1 MLVDSH
7 CHLTSPALYEQL
19 AGVLSRAVA
28 AGVGHVVTI
37 GTDPADARAALTL
50 PDVAPRVSVAAG
62 VHPHESAKVTGDWRA
77 ELESLAGDTRVVA
90 LGEMGLDYHYDFS
103 PRQRQQA
110 VFAEQ
115 LALAER
121 LGKPVVIH
129 CREAHAD
136 CVSLL
141 SSLGSACP
149 VVFHCFTGTAA
160 EADEILSHGWWIS
173 LTGVVTFKNARDVAD
188 VARRLP
194 PDRFMIET
202 DAPYL
207 SPEPVRHVRPNEPA
221 HVAHVARRLA
231 EIRGVEFDELAAL
244 TAANAARF
252 FGWQVR

>member
-7 CHLTSPALYEQL
+7 CHLTSPALREQL

-37 GTDPADARAALTL
+37 GTDPEDTRAALTL
-50 PDVAPRVSVAAG
+50 PDDAPRISVAAG
-62 VHPHESAKVTGDWRA
+62 VHPHDSAKVDGDWRA
-77 ELESLAGDTRVVA
+77 ELESLAGDARVVA

-136 CVSLL
+136 CVSIL
-141 SSLGSACP
+141 SDLRSACR

-160 EADEILSHGWWIS
+160 EADEILSRGWWMS
-173 LTGVVTFKNARDVAD
+173 LTGVVTFKNALELAD
-188 VARRLP
+188 IARRLP

-231 EIRGVEFDELAAL
+231 EIRGVGFDELAAL

-252 FGWQVR
+252 FGWPMR

>member
-7 CHLTSPALYEQL
+7 CHLTSPPLRGQL
-19 AGVLSRAVA
+19 AGVLGRAVA

-37 GTDPADARAALTL
+37 GTDPQDARAALSL
-50 PDVAPRVSVAAG
+50 PHDAPRVWVAAG
-62 VHPHESAKVTGDWRA
+62 VHPHESAKVTGDWLA
-77 ELESLAGDTRVVA
+77 ELDILAGDARVVA

-115 LALAER
+115 LGLADR
-121 LGKPVVIH
+121 LGTPVVIH

-136 CVSLL
+136 CVSIL
-141 SSLGSACP
+141 SDLRNVTR

-160 EADEILSHGWWIS
+160 EADDILSRGWWIS
-173 LTGVVTFKNARDVAD
+173 LTGVVTFKNARELAD

-194 PDRFMIET
+194 PDQFMIET

-221 HVAHVARRLA
+221 HVAHIARRLA
-231 EIRGVEFDELAAL
+231 EIRDVEFDELAAL
-244 TAANAARF
+244 TAGNAARF
-252 FGWQVR
+252 FGWPVR